1 MHMYT
6 VVVMVSGSNL
16 YTDKNV
22 HWCRLLVKDVL
33 FLFQY
38 AIRFDC
44 LLAGYM
50 PITLSNINCIGR
62 NTNNIE
68 MHTFFS

>member
-44 LLAGYM
+44 LLPGYM
-50 PITLSNINCIGR
+50 PIT
-62 NTNNIE
+62 
-68 MHTFFS
+68 